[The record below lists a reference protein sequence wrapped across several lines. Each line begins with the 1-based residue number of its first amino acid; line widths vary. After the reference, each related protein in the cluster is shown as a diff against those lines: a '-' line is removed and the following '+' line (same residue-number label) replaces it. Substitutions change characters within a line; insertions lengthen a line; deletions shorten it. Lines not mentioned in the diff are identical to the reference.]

1 MVFRQGGLLFKWNS
15 ANVVFAGVIYGLC
28 NLRQCGFSPLTVV
41 RVVCCPNIFFRVV
54 FSGMDGLSSVWP
66 FIRVV
71 FRLNGPYLV
80 WPFIRMVSHLDGL
93 SISCLLSG

>member
-41 RVVCCPNIFFRVV
+41 RVVCCPNIFLEL
-54 FSGMDGLSSVWP
+54 FSAVWTVYRQCGLSLGWSFV
-66 FIRVV
+66 
-71 FRLNGPYLV
+71 
-80 WPFIRMVSHLDGL
+80 
-93 SISCLLSG
+93 